1 MSKKKIKIRY
11 IIFVLIIIGIVVFVG
26 KITKL
31 DDLNAE
37 KVTEIILVSPP
48 YKKRITDRQE
58 IEEFTSLFNERKK
71 KPVFSIINSSGWSKR
86 AIITTETYQYD
97 IIFCGEN
104 ITVNRQKYVM
114 DESID
119 SELEQ
124 YYRFLNETEE
134 KYNLQSPVKMNAPG

>member
-37 KVTEIILVSPP
+37 KVTEIIL
-48 YKKRITDRQE
+48 
-58 IEEFTSLFNERKK
+58 EEFTSLFNERKK

-86 AIITTETYQYD
+86 AIITTETYQ
-97 IIFCGEN
+97 
-104 ITVNRQKYVM
+104 
-114 DESID
+114 
-119 SELEQ
+119 
-124 YYRFLNETEE
+124 
-134 KYNLQSPVKMNAPG
+134 